1 MKIPFNRPTL
11 PPYDLVRKRIEA
23 FYETGMITNGPVVS
37 RLEAGIRD
45 AFRTGNAVA
54 VSCCTS
60 GLMLALKCLGA
71 SGKVALP
78 SFSFFA
84 SAHAAAWNGL
94 EPVFV
99 DVEPDSWNMS
109 PPALERALEA
119 DGDIS
124 AIMPVHIFG
133 NPCDVGGLETLTR
146 DRGLY
151 LIFDSAHA
159 MGAKVADRWIGGFG
173 DVEVFSLSP
182 TKLAVAGEGGVL
194 TTDSEALAVMLRAGR
209 DYGNAGDYNPS
220 FFGLNARMSEFHAA
234 LAIESFNMLES
245 NVSRRNTIAE
255 KYVEGLSTLDGISF
269 QAIKAG
275 NRCTYKDFTILVDEE
290 KFGLS
295 RDSLAWYLSG
305 EGVDTRTYYDP
316 PVHRMIA
323 YWERWGRSCDE
334 YLPETNRLSEGVLSL
349 PMWSHMELGLID
361 SIVEMIH
368 AAHET
373 AEEIASGYLK
383 ESLS

>member
-1 MKIPFNRPTL
+1 
-11 PPYDLVRKRIEA
+11 
-23 FYETGMITNGPVVS
+23 
-37 RLEAGIRD
+37 
-45 AFRTGNAVA
+45 
-54 VSCCTS
+54 
-60 GLMLALKCLGA
+60 
-71 SGKVALP
+71 
-78 SFSFFA
+78 
-84 SAHAAAWNGL
+84 
-94 EPVFV
+94 
-99 DVEPDSWNMS
+99 
-109 PPALERALEA
+109 
-119 DGDIS
+119 
-124 AIMPVHIFG
+124 
-133 NPCDVGGLETLTR
+133 
-146 DRGLY
+146 
-151 LIFDSAHA
+151 
-159 MGAKVADRWIGGFG
+159 
-173 DVEVFSLSP
+173 
-182 TKLAVAGEGGVL
+182 
-194 TTDSEALAVMLRAGR
+194 MLRAGR
-209 DYGNAGDYNPS
+209 DYGNDGDYNPYFS
-220 FFGLNARMSEFHAA
+220 WLNARMSEFHAA

-245 NVSRRNTIAE
+245 NVSRRNAIAE
-255 KYVEGLSTLDGISF
+255 KYVKGLSTLEGISF

-316 PVHRMIA
+316 PVHRTIA

-334 YLPETNRLSEGVLSL
+334 YLPETNRLFEGVLSL